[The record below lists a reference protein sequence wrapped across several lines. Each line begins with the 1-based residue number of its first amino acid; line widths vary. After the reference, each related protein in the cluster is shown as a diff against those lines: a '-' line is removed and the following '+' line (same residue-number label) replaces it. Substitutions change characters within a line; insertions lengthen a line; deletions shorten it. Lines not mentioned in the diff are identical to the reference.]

1 MRERDF
7 EATRKPGSMRYLRL
21 IIAMAGLAL
30 ALIFP
35 GSAAALFLDIQVGP
49 TAQLVAKGAAVDV
62 SVTVTCDA
70 TGAADV
76 SVFVSQRYGTH
87 VAQGSGFTTVS
98 CTGSAQT
105 LVVRV
110 PASNS
115 DSPFKRNQRTVAT
128 AELFGCDATEC
139 RTVTD
144 SEVIEIVK

>member
-1 MRERDF
+1 
-7 EATRKPGSMRYLRL
+7 MRYLRV

-70 TGAADV
+70 TAADV
-76 SVFVSQRYGTH
+76 SVVVSQRYGTH

-110 PASNS
+110 PASS
-115 DSPFKRNQRTVAT
+115 SGSAFKQNQRTVAT

-139 RTVTD
+139 RSVTD
-144 SEVIEIVK
+144 SEVIEIVKGRA